1 MPGVKHRTRFGT
13 SLKNDS
19 YDTLVRL
26 SSETMADR
34 SKIINKALDEYFER
48 NNIEIRLN
56 TPEEQKAIDEANK
69 K

>member
-13 SLKNDS
+13 SLANES

-26 SSETMADR
+26 SNETMADR

-48 NNIEIRLN
+48 NGIEIRLN
-56 TPEEQKAIDEANK
+56 TQEEQDEANK